1 MYKVIH
7 RHEIS
12 MAHRLVDHPRG
23 CGRLHGHN
31 YLIEIEVLS
40 YDLNDDGMV
49 IDFGHIKSTCDEWLD
64 SNWDHRLM
72 LWDEDPLLKTE
83 EVSNALALNG
93 LVVVDG
99 NPTAE
104 YMASKLRMIFSD
116 LLRRILTP
124 PFSINVTVH
133 ETSTGRA
140 FCC

>member
-7 RHEIS
+7 KHEIS
-12 MAHRLVDHPRG
+12 MAHRLVGHPRG

-31 YLIEIEVLS
+31 YLIEVELLS
-40 YDLNDDGMV
+40 HDLNDDGMV
-49 IDFGHIKSTCDEWLD
+49 VDFGLIKSTCDEWLD

-72 LWDEDPLLKTE
+72 LWEGDPLLKTE
-83 EVSNALALNG
+83 EVRQALADNG

-104 YMASKLRMIFSD
+104 YMARKLQLVFSD
-116 LLRRILTP
+116 LLYRAFPAAL
-124 PFSINVTVH
+124 SVSVTVH

-140 FCC
+140 FYG